1 MMKMKKLLPLA
12 AALILCA
19 CDKQGGEQ
27 AAAAPATAD
36 AVATAVAVADALV
49 TVEAATP
56 QKEPVDPAVL
66 RMMELLRAVYEGDV
80 AGETYVEAEMQD
92 PKDRSIKDVFHLEP
106 VAMHEL
112 ADGSVALVANAQEID
127 KSGRVITGHVRRG
140 LLSFYVM
147 RKEAGKWLVEK
158 RHENIASLGSNGTF
172 SEVKWVTLGEGKP
185 GFVVEHG
192 GSWMGSTIAWLSVL
206 DLTDGSLHD
215 LTGHSVSLY
224 SDNEVECTDDR
235 SRCWRVSGKWEFEKR
250 EGSGHDDLVLR
261 FTGFNEVRP
270 AKAPDT
276 AARQRETVTGMA
288 RYQFDGQRYVLVE
301 GKNIV
306 PEI

>member
-19 CDKQGGEQ
+19 CDKQEGEP

-36 AVATAVAVADALV
+36 AAATEVAVAEAVV
-49 TVEAATP
+49 TVEAARP
-56 QKEPVDPAVL
+56 QKAPVDPAVL

-92 PKDRSIKDVFHLEP
+92 PNDRSIKDVFHLEP

-112 ADGSVALVANAQEID
+112 ADGSVALVANALKFD
-127 KSGRVITGHVRRG
+127 KDGRVITGHATRG
-140 LLSFYVM
+140 MLSFYVM
-147 RKEAGKWLVEK
+147 RKEDGKWVVEK
-158 RHENIASLGSNGTF
+158 RHENIAALGSNGAF

-192 GSWMGSTIAWLSVL
+192 GSWMGSTIAWLSVF

-215 LTGHSVSLY
+215 LTGESLSLY
-224 SDNEVECTDDR
+224 SDNDVECTDDS
-235 SRCWRVSGKWEFEKR
+235 SRCWQVGGEWQFEKR

-261 FTGFNEVRP
+261 FSGFKEGR
-270 AKAPDT
+270 ATKAPDK

-288 RYQFDGQRYVLVE
+288 RYQFDGRRYVLVE